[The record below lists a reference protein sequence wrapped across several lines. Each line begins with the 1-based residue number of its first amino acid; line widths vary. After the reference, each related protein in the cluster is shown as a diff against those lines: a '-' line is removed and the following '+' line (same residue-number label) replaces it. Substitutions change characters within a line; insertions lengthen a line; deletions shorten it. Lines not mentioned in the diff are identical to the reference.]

1 MKFWTLPNI
10 EYPATHEFEGKLFN
24 RLTYAAAFLALVI
37 LAIVNVAVVGYEPTV
52 VLSSNFNDTQTFWF
66 HNFTRPPQPGTL
78 CDRRV
83 FNVGESLVTNASI
96 FEWKII
102 AITRPNAGKSGVA
115 YDGSVLNNCDI
126 VQMNF
131 YGDIRTWSIEI
142 TAYSACRGQDN
153 LEVVASTSMSFSP
166 LPARRGP
173 LLRNVQFSSTD
184 PVSVNLMDMF
194 LMATED
200 VGLRGWTA
208 FLESNRTGTVAISLS
223 ANTAFCPLYVGRKN
237 GTFTLCAVQAPPLN
251 LTATCAVGENFDLM
265 QDNSFGPSFGPPYEL
280 DDTLRPP
287 ISNILHLALAA
298 MRVDLGNPSPNNIL
312 THPDALNQTL
322 TAVFPQTTSTV
333 SMPSKLYTYLHEQ
346 SLLVSSESGTS
357 VFDPFRIPGPSVVQA
372 VYVCKFLKRKDLG
385 NLIVSVMV
393 ATLGMFTTAWTVFI
407 FVACWILNRRAER
420 AGHGGP
426 ELPGNVD
433 PPLPGSKPSAHDEE
447 EKTLSL
453 VSTIVSTSPV

>member
-1 MKFWTLPNI
+1 M
-10 EYPATHEFEGKLFN
+10 
-24 RLTYAAAFLALVI
+24 
-37 LAIVNVAVVGYEPTV
+37 VGYEPTV
-52 VLSSNFNDTQTFWF
+52 VLSSSFNDTQTFWF

-115 YDGSVLNNCDI
+115 YDGSILNNCDI

-184 PVSVNLMDMF
+184 PVSVNLMDMCVRSTRDVDQVRELTHSAHRF

-237 GTFTLCAVQAPPLN
+237 GTFTPCAVQAPPLN
-251 LTATCAVGENFDLM
+251 LTATCAVGENFDLK
-265 QDNSFGPSFGPPYEL
+265 QDNSFVPSFGPPYEL

-298 MRVDLGNPSPNNIL
+298 MRVDLGNPSPNNFL

-322 TAVFPQTTSTV
+322 TAVFPQTASTV
-333 SMPSKLYTYLHEQ
+333 SMPSKLYTYLREQ
-346 SLLVSSESGTS
+346 SLLVGSESGTS

-372 VYVCKFLKRKDLG
+372 VYVCKFLKRKDVG

-420 AGHGGP
+420 ASQGGL

-433 PPLPGSKPSAHDEE
+433 PPLPGSNPSGSAHDEE